1 MVYNVTEYKTVIE
14 SAGVCTGIGYGS
26 TESKSLQSAIAQF
39 EIRNIPVA
47 PLLGAKTAASV
58 VAAIDTITT
67 TVV

>member
-1 MVYNVTEYKTVIE
+1 MISNPTEYKTVIE

-26 TESKSLQSAIAQF
+26 TEEQSLQSAIGQF

-47 PLLGAKTAASV
+47 PLGAKTAASV

-67 TVV
+67 TIV

>member
-1 MVYNVTEYKTVIE
+1 MIEYKTVIE

-47 PLLGAKTAASV
+47 PLAASV

>member
-26 TESKSLQSAIAQF
+26 TESKSLRSAIAQF

-47 PLLGAKTAASV
+47 PLGAKTAASV